1 MDGLTISFCLSKT
14 KEQGLLKIKKKNT
27 KATAS
32 QNNKTNLNNQ

>member
-14 KEQGLLKIKKKNT
+14 KEQGLLKIKKNT